1 MRALP
6 VTAITLLLVGVF
18 AGCTAKPGP
27 LKDSG
32 SAANST
38 SVKPTVLVQI
48 VEAKPSTA
56 TGDLLVP
63 AALSVEVAA
72 MVLAQRDGI
81 ISELTAQEGARVSK
95 GQVIAQLSGDD
106 DLRAQLKQ
114 AELEVARLDLEQRE
128 YTALLKLNRSELD
141 REATLFKQGLTPERD
156 VERAQFKADASS
168 LEVDKTRV
176 AGQTAQAKVVQVKAE
191 LDRSTVRAPI
201 TGFVMHRFAKL
212 GASVVKNDKLF
223 EITQL
228 APLEVKFQVPQT
240 EKGGLG
246 PGSVLGLSGVESD
259 QIIGHARI
267 RRIDPVAEAASNTL
281 GFLADVAGG
290 PGLMPGMAINVHVPR
305 RGAGTTVWIP
315 QNAFP
320 TGADVRK
327 GAASTVFVAA
337 GGKCVARAVWI
348 NSIDSEQVEII
359 SGLAVGDKVILSPPA
374 ELKAG
379 DLVAIKNSN

>member
-1 MRALP
+1 MRAIP
-6 VTAITLLLVGVF
+6 VTAITLLLLGVF
-18 AGCTAKPGP
+18 AGCTVKPGP
-27 LKDSG
+27 LKESG

-38 SVKPTVLVQI
+38 SVKAPLLVQV
-48 VEAKPSTA
+48 VEARPSTA
-56 TGDLLVP
+56 TGDLLIP

-81 ISELTAQEGARVSK
+81 ISQLAAQEGTRVSK

-114 AELEVARLDLEQRE
+114 AELEVARLDLEQKE
-128 YTALLKLNRSELD
+128 YTALLKLNRSELE
-141 REATLFKQGLTPERD
+141 RETLLFKQGLTPERD

-176 AGQTAQAKVVQVKAE
+176 AGQTAQSKVIQVKAE

-201 TGFVMHRFAKL
+201 SGIVMHRFAKL

-240 EKGGLG
+240 EKGGLSR
-246 PGSVLGLSGVESD
+246 GSVLRLSGVESD

-267 RRIDPVAEAASNTL
+267 RRVDPVAEAASNTL
-281 GFLADVAGG
+281 GFLADVPSGL
-290 PGLMPGMAINVHVPR
+290 GLMPGMAVNVHVPR
-305 RGAGTTVWIP
+305 RGTGPTVWLP
-315 QNAFP
+315 QSAFP
-320 TGADVRK
+320 VGADVRK
-327 GAASTVFVAA
+327 GTASTVFVAA
-337 GGKCVARAVWI
+337 GSKCAARAVWV
-348 NSIDSEQVEII
+348 NSIDGDQVEIV
-359 SGLAVGDKVILSPPA
+359 SGLAMGDQVILSPPGN
-374 ELKAG
+374 LKAG
-379 DLVAIKNSN
+379 DLVAVKN

>member
-6 VTAITLLLVGVF
+6 MTVITILLVGLF
-18 AGCTAKPGP
+18 AGCTVKPGS

-38 SVKPTVLVQI
+38 SAKPPLLVQV
-48 VEAKPSTA
+48 VEAKASTA
-56 TGDLLVP
+56 TGDLLIP

-81 ISELTAQEGARVSK
+81 ISQLAAQEGARVSK
-95 GQVIAQLSGDD
+95 GQVIALLSGDD

-114 AELEVARLDLEQRE
+114 AELEVARLDLEQKE

-141 REATLFKQGLTPERD
+141 RETTLFKQGLTPERD
-156 VERAQFKADASS
+156 VERAQFKADASA

-176 AGQTAQAKVVQVKAE
+176 AGQTAQSKVIQVKAE

-201 TGFVMHRFAKL
+201 TGIVLHRFAKL
-212 GASVVKNDKLF
+212 GANVVKNDKLF

-246 PGSVLGLSGVESD
+246 PGSILSLSGAESD
-259 QIIGHARI
+259 QIIGRARI
-267 RRIDPVAEAASNTL
+267 RRIDSVAEAASNTL
-281 GFLADVAGG
+281 GFLADVPSGL
-290 PGLMPGMAINVHVPR
+290 GLMPGMAVNVHVPR
-305 RGAGTTVWIP
+305 RGDGPTVWIP
-315 QNAFP
+315 QSAFP
-320 TGADVRK
+320 VGADVHK
-327 GAASTVFVAA
+327 GAASTVFVAS
-337 GGKCVARAVWI
+337 GNKCAARAVWV
-348 NSIDSEQVEII
+348 NSVLDSQVEIV
-359 SGLAVGDKVILSPPA
+359 SGLALNDQVILSPPA
-374 ELKAG
+374 DLKAG
-379 DLVAIKNSN
+379 DLVAIRN